1 MMETNESID
10 RLRWIQ
16 ERLSEELEDREERL
30 FGSSSNNNNDMMD
43 EPGQLPTFQTVG
55 HKHVD
60 QAKLDR
66 IRRGKEA
73 GRAKKQ
79 ELMAEMDEWRQQFQR
94 KVRGKNFKIIP
105 AGPELVMTTN

>member
-10 RLRWIQ
+10 RIRWMQ

-30 FGSSSNNNNDMMD
+30 IGNDGDMMD

-79 ELMAEMDEWRQQFQR
+79 ELMAEIDEWRQQFRR
-94 KVRGKNFKIIP
+94 KVRGKNFKVIP
-105 AGPELVMTTN
+105 AGPELVMTN

>member
-1 MMETNESID
+1 MMMETNESID
-10 RLRWIQ
+10 RLRWMQ
-16 ERLSEELEDREERL
+16 ERLAEELEDREEHL
-30 FGSSSNNNNDMMD
+30 AGQAANDDGVD
-43 EPGQLPTFQTVG
+43 EPGQLPTFQTIG

-79 ELMAEMDEWRQQFQR
+79 EMIAEMEEWRQQFQR
-94 KVRGKNFKIIP
+94 KIRGGKSFVIIP
-105 AGPELVMTTN
+105 AGPELVMTK